1 MNDIDIELT
10 ERYKDEIWN
19 LELNKQEL
27 LQKIYDLSQS
37 LTRLTTE
44 QNRLAREE
52 VELCQ
57 EIEHFK
63 TIQHTCES
71 NLTLA
76 KEQHEQEVIGL
87 KKLLHT
93 MRIEKDQISKQLQ
106 EALAIQQEMV
116 QQQNALRH
124 VDSTASNDVNASP
137 DFSTAT
143 ATATAA
149 TNSSYNINVLN
160 STSLVARHEGEIK
173 ALNASLDQ
181 AHEIIQSMQL
191 KIDVERN
198 ERIEVDK
205 LLREAQETIEQFNQ
219 HHSPA
224 ILPQQPQQ
232 SYSPTANSLLSPNSP
247 ASISNRQRRT
257 ISRSTRRSSQNRKR
271 LAVLSLSPYPR
282 GKSLC
287 DELSQAGSIG
297 NFMSS
302 SPISSSDCRT
312 NGESIATA
320 EENQLQN
327 KSLSSFKSHHI
338 VKEKDITL
346 SCVELPSIS
355 NHDLFSSFK
364 SPSTKSKSSTKDD
377 QTQQQK
383 IVSNQNYYGFLIKE
397 PESYFY
403 KSKRVEKII
412 NKQKQKSPSLKLN
425 FANNDFNMDAD
436 FSKQDGEDNDSESS
450 SATAMTRTMIGD
462 WMWKY
467 TRKVVG
473 NGISENRHRRFFW
486 IHPYAQTLYWSTRE
500 PGSCGSECS
509 TKSGNFKK
517 ENNC

>member
-37 LTRLTTE
+37 LTRSTTE
-44 QNRLAREE
+44 QNRLAREK

-71 NLTLA
+71 NLALS
-76 KEQHEQEVIGL
+76 KEQHEQEAIGL

-106 EALAIQQEMV
+106 DVLAIQQEMV

-124 VDSTASNDVNASP
+124 VDSTASNDVNAYP
-137 DFSTAT
+137 GFSTAT
-143 ATATAA
+143 ATAE
-149 TNSSYNINVLN
+149 TNSPYNINVLN

-173 ALNASLDQ
+173 ALSASLDQ
-181 AHEIIQSMQL
+181 AHEIIQSMHL

-224 ILPQQPQQ
+224 TLPQQPQQ
-232 SYSPTANSLLSPNSP
+232 SYSPTTNSLLSPNSP

-271 LAVLSLSPYPR
+271 LAVLSLSLYPR

-302 SPISSSDCRT
+302 SPISNSNRRT
-312 NGESIATA
+312 NDESIATA
-320 EENQLQN
+320 EENQLQS

-338 VKEKDITL
+338 VKEKDIAL

-364 SPSTKSKSSTKDD
+364 SPSTTSKSSTNDD
-377 QTQQQK
+377 QTQLRK
-383 IVSNQNYYGFLIKE
+383 IVSNQDDYGSLIKE

-403 KSKRVEKII
+403 KSKRVEKTI

-425 FANNDFNMDAD
+425 FANSDFNMDAD

-450 SATAMTRTMIGD
+450 SATSMTRTMIGD

-467 TRKVVG
+467 TRKVIG
-473 NGISENRHRRFFW
+473 SGISENRHRRFFW

-500 PGSCGSECS
+500 PGNCGSECS
-509 TKSGNFKK
+509 TKSGNFEKK
-517 ENNC
+517 NNC